1 MPGDTISATQT
12 SDIPRLAEMDRTAG
26 IGSSGGVQTF
36 PNGVTVT
43 SGDLTMTAGN
53 VILGSTGGPGNL
65 LRSLQDNPP
74 TIGSPGS
81 GVSAASIVAGSTN
94 FAGQALATLTAV
106 APGVVIGV
114 VSFDD
119 APLATAPI
127 SVLVQLAAPTAGVAA
142 PPNIG
147 ADTFTTSGF
156 TLRSYGPTTVT
167 TGAYGFN
174 YVCIFA

>member
-1 MPGDTISATQT
+1 MPGDTISAAAT

-53 VILGSTGGPGNL
+53 VILGSAGGPGTL
-65 LRSLQDNPP
+65 IRSLQDNIP
-74 TIGSPGS
+74 TIGSSGS
-81 GVSAASIVAGSTN
+81 GISATSVAAGSTN
-94 FAGQALATLTAV
+94 LAGQVLATLTGV
-106 APGVVIGV
+106 APGVVIGIV
-114 VSFDD
+114 AFDD
-119 APLATAPI
+119 GPLATAPI
-127 SVLVQLAAPTAGVAA
+127 AVVCSLSGPTAGDAA
-142 PPNIG
+142 PPDIG

-167 TGAYGFN
+167 TAAYVIS
-174 YVCIFA
+174 YICVFA

>member
-1 MPGDTISATQT
+1 MPGDTISATAT

-26 IGSSGGVQTF
+26 IGSSGGAQTF

-43 SGDLTMTAGN
+43 SGDVTLLNGN
-53 VILGSTGGPGNL
+53 LVLGSTGNVGNVV
-65 LRSLQDNPP
+65 RSLQDNPP

-94 FAGQALATLTAV
+94 LAGQGLATLTGV

-114 VSFDD
+114 VAFDD
-119 APLATAPI
+119 SPLATAPI
-127 SVLVQLAAPTAGVAA
+127 AVLVQLSAPTAGVAA

-156 TLRSYGPTTVT
+156 TVRSYGPTTVT

-174 YVCIFA
+174 YFCVFA